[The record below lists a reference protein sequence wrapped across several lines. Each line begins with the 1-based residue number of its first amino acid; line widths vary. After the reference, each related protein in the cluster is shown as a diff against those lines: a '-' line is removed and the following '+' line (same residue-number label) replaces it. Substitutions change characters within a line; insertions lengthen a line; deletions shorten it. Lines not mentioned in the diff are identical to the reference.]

1 MKKTDNRRMLE
12 KQKQEFQT
20 KYQNNAYLSQERAQ
34 QEVKIANY
42 AERKDLTEALRPY
55 EAFMMKIQ

>member
-1 MKKTDNRRMLE
+1 MLAGGSKSLRGDDPAE
-12 KQKQEFQT
+12 ILKSYAKGV
-20 KYQNNAYLSQERAQ
+20 